1 MGNCIKKQSSMEWGG
16 DDWSDD
22 YSPPADFSTKK
33 MKFNSEN
40 YDDKIKEKKTG
51 SLATSDDFG
60 DNLKE
65 PKQVKLKITR
75 KQLEQVLKL
84 TNTTSIQGVSVEQ
97 VLAHFING
105 GINDLQSN
113 QTRSWR
119 PDLPTITEV

>member
-22 YSPPADFSTKK
+22 YSPSDSPQKK
-33 MKFNSEN
+33 MNQNKHHD
-40 YDDKIKEKKTG
+40 YDTNKQGKSG
-51 SLATSDDFG
+51 SLPTTDDFT

-65 PKQVKLKITR
+65 APKQVKLKITR
-75 KQLEQVLKL
+75 KQLQQVLEL
-84 TNTTSIQGVSVEQ
+84 TKTNAQGVSVQQ
-97 VLAHFING
+97 VLAHLINV